1 MAAKKAVLVIG
12 SPRLEKSTSKRLG
25 DRLAARFEEKG
36 IAVETHFTHKAID
49 SGEKADA
56 LFAAVDAADIVFF
69 AFPLY
74 VDHLPAPVVWAC
86 EAIAARRRGR
96 PSGSRR
102 PLLAALVQCG
112 FPELHQNKPAVD
124 VMHRFAGEAGFEWAG
139 GLALGMGGA
148 ANRPL
153 PAKPSGMLRN
163 AVCALD
169 AAAAD
174 LAEGRPIAPGT
185 IELAGRK
192 LMPCR
197 LYSLAVN
204 FGLRLQVR
212 KNARKLGK
220 KIDAYA
226 RPYGE

>member
-1 MAAKKAVLVIG
+1 MAAKKAVMVIG

-25 DRLAARFEEKG
+25 DRLVAGLEARG
-36 IAVETHFTHKAID
+36 IAVETHFTHKAIE
-49 SGEKADA
+49 SEARAEA
-56 LFAAVDAADIVFF
+56 LFAAADAADIVFF

-96 PSGSRR
+96 PVGIRR
-102 PLLAALVQCG
+102 PLLAALIQCG

-124 VMHRFAGEAGFEWAG
+124 VMRRFAGEAGFAWAG
-139 GLALGMGGA
+139 GLAMGMGGA

-163 AVCALD
+163 MVSALD

-174 LAEGRPIAPGT
+174 LAEGRPIAPET
-185 IELAGRK
+185 IVRAGQK
-192 LMPCR
+192 VMPYR
-197 LYSLAVN
+197 LYSLAAN
-204 FGLRLQVR
+204 FGFRLQVR

-220 KIDAYA
+220 KIDACD
-226 RPYGE
+226 RPFAD